1 MGHEAQGI
9 PTSPSS
15 TLVRVI
21 TGHVVSS
28 GSMVS
33 RAYLA
38 DSWRGI
44 VVAAPE
50 GTHWLACTF
59 DALAPD
65 EDGLL
70 TRGEAESG
78 LPRAYARATLTKIV
92 VGWFGS
98 GGPTDEPIE
107 ITIANPAVFQHPEGA
122 PIGVVALNRSRDFA
136 QHLEAGTGPW
146 LHALTDT
153 DSAPERFNVETLL
166 DTGDG
171 SSWPVNR
178 AAWPSPVS
186 GGDFLGQSGAMAL
199 DVALRDE
206 DAGSPAFGSGDAG
219 RVLMGVVRPVGSN
232 VAMLLPAR
240 LIAETVAHAQAGDG
254 LH

>member
-1 MGHEAQGI
+1 M
-9 PTSPSS
+9 
-15 TLVRVI
+15 LVRVI

-28 GSMVS
+28 SSMVS

-44 VVAAPE
+44 VAVDAD
-50 GTHWLACTF
+50 GGHWLVCTL
-59 DALAPD
+59 DALAP
-65 EDGLL
+65 EAEGLL
-70 TRGEAESG
+70 IRGEEESG
-78 LPRAYARATLTKIV
+78 LPRDYAKVTLTKV
-92 VGWFGS
+92 VVAWNS
-98 GGPTDEPIE
+98 TGGPAAEPIE
-107 ITIANPAVFQHPEGA
+107 VTIANPRAVHHPDGA
-122 PIGVVALNRSRDFA
+122 SIGVVALDRSREFT
-136 QHLEAGTGPW
+136 QYLEAGTGPW
-146 LHALTDT
+146 LHILTDT
-153 DSAPERFNVETLL
+153 DSVPDRFDVETLF

-178 AAWPSPVS
+178 VAWPSPVS
-186 GGDFLGQSGAMAL
+186 GGDFLGQSGVMAL
-199 DVALRDE
+199 DVALTDE

-232 VAMLLPAR
+232 VAMLLPTH

>member
-15 TLVRVI
+15 MVVRVI

-44 VVAAPE
+44 VVAAPD
-50 GTHWLACTF
+50 GSRWLVCTL

-65 EDGLL
+65 EEALL
-70 TRGEAESG
+70 IRGEEESG
-78 LPRAYARATLTKIV
+78 LPRAYAKATLTKIV
-92 VGWFGS
+92 IGWFGS

-107 ITIANPAVFQHPEGA
+107 ITVANPSVVQHPEGA
-122 PIGVVALNRSRDFA
+122 PIGVVALDRSRDFT

-146 LHALTDT
+146 LYVLTDT
-153 DSAPERFNVETLL
+153 DSAPERFDVETLF

-178 AAWPSPVS
+178 VAWPSPVS
-186 GGDFLGQSGAMAL
+186 GGDFLGQPGVMAL
-199 DVALRDE
+199 DVALTDE

-232 VAMLLPAR
+232 VAMLLPTH

-254 LH
+254 LI